1 MATIEYPDSY
11 RDAHLFIFEKGKVYE
26 VTIQSISILLHDG
39 SMSVWTR
46 GCDDGC
52 SRPRIPEYIFE
63 TAAAALRA
71 MREYAESHPPRDET
85 GLQSTK

>member
-11 RDAHLFIFEKGKVYE
+11 RDGKLFIFEKGKVYE

-46 GCDDGC
+46 GCDDGH

-63 TAAAALRA
+63 TAYDASVA
-71 MREYAESHPPRDET
+71 MQDYEISHPPRDET
-85 GLQSTK
+85 GVQCK